1 MRHSIIAAAP
11 VAILAAFGTPA
22 VAQGVSCGG
31 VGDGAPWLGQTR
43 AASDIATAG
52 AALSLDGLQVQP
64 GTRVA
69 ALFTL
74 SAPMQVRLEAAP
86 TDPFGDTIVEL
97 FDATGRLVVLDDDS
111 GGGLSSRAEPE
122 LAPGDYCVAVTG
134 YAGAGVTADL
144 QVSRLEMAS
153 LTPGLAGGFAGTEGM
168 PPFVGVQPCLPQT
181 AATPLGQGPIDAQLA
196 QGVSASN
203 TIAGAPYYRFTL
215 DSPQS
220 LSIRAENPSAD
231 PYIYVFDGAGTLL
244 AENDDY
250 DSLNSRIDFTR
261 PLAPGDYCI
270 AMRSLSDPNLPV
282 TVTVSGF
289 DARAVLSEQ
298 YGAGEVPPPL
308 DGSWPV
314 ENLGLLPPQVT
325 RDWRVPGEQA
335 QWFSMEVPTAGLVLV
350 TADEVSDSDPVI
362 TLFDAAGN
370 MVGMNDDANGTLNS
384 QLAVP
389 VQPGRYM
396 LAVRQY
402 SPSYQGV
409 IRIGVGRYVPATQ

>member
-181 AATPLGQGPIDAQLA
+181 VATPLGQGPIDAQLA

-215 DSPQS
+215 ASPQS

>member
-111 GGGLSSRAEPE
+111 GGGLASRAEPE

-181 AATPLGQGPIDAQLA
+181 AATPLGQRPIDAQLA

-215 DSPQS
+215 ASPQS

-270 AMRSLSDPNLPV
+270 AMRSLSDPDLPV

>member
-111 GGGLSSRAEPE
+111 GGGLASRAEPE

-215 DSPQS
+215 ASPQS

>member
-111 GGGLSSRAEPE
+111 GGGLASRAEPE

-215 DSPQS
+215 ASPQS

-270 AMRSLSDPNLPV
+270 AMRSLSDPDLPV

-335 QWFSMEVPTAGLVLV
+335 QWFSIEVPTAGLVLV

>member
-215 DSPQS
+215 ASPQS